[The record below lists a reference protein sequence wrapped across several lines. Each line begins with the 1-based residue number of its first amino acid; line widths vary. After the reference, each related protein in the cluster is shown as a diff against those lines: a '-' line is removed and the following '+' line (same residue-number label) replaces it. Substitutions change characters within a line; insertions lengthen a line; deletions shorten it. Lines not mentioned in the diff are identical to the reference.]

1 MKNLNSLIIT
11 ILLITIYGCG
21 SSEKAEWAKREE
33 LKSLEKTLV
42 KSIKLLESKEYEKCV
57 KLLNKPSFISQLSSP
72 ELDRIV
78 KGVEKNNLALIEAY
92 KKLLKTEPRIM
103 DYDPGKKP
111 ANVDE
116 TVIFIVDNN
125 FVAFDRIGYKW
136 YQQ

>member
-1 MKNLNSLIIT
+1 MKNLNSLII
-11 ILLITIYGCG
+11 LFLITIICGCV
-21 SSEKAEWAKREE
+21 SSEKAEWTKREE

-42 KSIKLLESKEYEKCV
+42 KTIKLLESKEYEKCV
-57 KLLNKPSFISQLSSP
+57 KLLNKPSFISQLSSS
-72 ELDRIV
+72 ELNRIV

-92 KKLLKTEPRIM
+92 KKVLKTEPRIM

-111 ANVDE
+111 ENVDE

-125 FVAFDRIGYKW
+125 FVAFDRIKNRW